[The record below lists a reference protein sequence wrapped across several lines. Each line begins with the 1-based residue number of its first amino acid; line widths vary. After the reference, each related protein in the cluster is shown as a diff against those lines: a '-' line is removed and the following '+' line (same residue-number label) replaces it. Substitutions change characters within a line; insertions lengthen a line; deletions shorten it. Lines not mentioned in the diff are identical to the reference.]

1 VTADART
8 GSRLQDVRRTP
19 AQRRTIAAALE
30 LFADHGVSGT
40 SLQMIADAL
49 GVTKAAVY
57 HQFNTKNEI
66 VLAVCEDQFA
76 DLEAAVET
84 AETMQPREVARN
96 FLLEHVIDVAIAR
109 RRWVRALSNDPVMV
123 RLLAEHEP
131 LQSLIVRLYRL
142 ILDDEAGTQGVV
154 SVAVLSAAIGA
165 TVVHPLVANL
175 DDETL
180 RRELL
185 VVARRLFALTD

>member
-1 VTADART
+1 M
-8 GSRLQDVRRTP
+8 
-19 AQRRTIAAALE
+19 E

-40 SLQMIADAL
+40 SLQMIADQL

-76 DLEAAVET
+76 GLEAAVEA
-84 AETMQPREVARN
+84 AEQIAPREAARN
-96 FLLEHVIDVAIAR
+96 YLLEHVIDVAIAR

-131 LQSLIVRLYRL
+131 LQSLIIRLYRL
-142 ILDDEAGTQGVV
+142 ILDDDAGAQGIV

-165 TVVHPLVANL
+165 TVVHPLVADL
-175 DDETL
+175 DDVTL
-180 RRELL
+180 RTELL
-185 VVARRLFALTD
+185 VVARRIFDIAD